1 MDWFA
6 GETLDIVR
14 LSAVPEDDPWYID
27 KEDC

>member
-14 LSAVPEDDPWYID
+14 LSAVPEDDPWYTQED
-27 KEDC
+27 K